1 MNMLVEFSIV
11 PLGAG
16 SSVSDRVARVLDI
29 VDKSGI
35 PYRITPMGTV
45 VEGEWEEAM
54 GLIKKCRDELIAGE
68 ARLLITI
75 RIDDKKGISGM
86 LENKIASVEKRLQ
99 RPLQK

>member
-1 MNMLVEFSIV
+1 
-11 PLGAG
+11 
-16 SSVSDRVARVLDI
+16 
-29 VDKSGI
+29 
-35 PYRITPMGTV
+35 
-45 VEGEWEEAM
+45 M

-75 RIDDKKGISGM
+75 RIDDKKGISGL